1 MTANNKPW
9 KFRRTLVSC
18 KNPSMRCKNPRGRNS
33 TETLETLGTKN
44 KKNSSIYNLRVVGGA
59 LKEVVHSYE
68 KINPNIQVEGVE
80 TSKRRVVFA
89 VATRR

>member
-18 KNPSMRCKNPRGRNS
+18 KNPSMSCKNPRGRNS
-33 TETLETLGTKN
+33 AETLETLGAKN
-44 KKNSSIYNLRVVGGA
+44 KKNSSICNLRVVGGA
-59 LKEVVHSYE
+59 LKEVVHSYA
-68 KINPNIQVEGVE
+68 KFIPNIQVEGIE

-89 VATRR
+89 VAARR